1 MGKKKTEEEAANR
14 VKIEEVLAAR
24 QKAEDEAVIRAIV
37 EEAQTAKEK
46 AETEAKKEAEEEAA
60 TRAKVEEKLAAK
72 KKAEE
77 EAAIRAEAEEGLAAK
92 KKAEEEAV
100 IRAKAEEEL
109 AAKKKAEEEAAIRA
123 KTDKELAVKKKAESE
138 AKKKA
143 EVEAAT
149 RAKAEE
155 ELAATKKAEEEA
167 VIRDKAEE
175 ELEAKKKA
183 EEEAAIRAKAE
194 EELAAKKKTDKAA
207 ATAEVEL
214 QASKVEEPISTQSP
228 RMTELERLELEFG
241 MKEIDV
247 DVESHAKT
255 EHKSNLVEK
264 EQLEISS
271 RLEELQRLEDI
282 CRVKEQQPQHNKEA
296 SVSTDQNNLDKAN
309 EEAERTT
316 ESDLSYQPSDKV
328 LASTPLLMNEIAGPS
343 LYKYDAKEGYF
354 TGRDVGIHAETTLS
368 IPIRVSNPGTI
379 VEFSIERKSYDFGFG
394 ITAILDDGQV
404 VKVKEMSPFLKRSNS
419 DKILIPAG
427 SAPCTMQFKFK
438 NKHSTLLERV
448 FLNYRIIVTPPS
460 VETVRHGRRRRAKA
474 TLDLLESK
482 LISHREIL
490 KTASAKVMKLEREGI
505 DLQTEM
511 NEKIARFKHF

>member
-1 MGKKKTEEEAANR
+1 
-14 VKIEEVLAAR
+14 
-24 QKAEDEAVIRAIV
+24 VI
-37 EEAQTAKEK
+37 K
-46 AETEAKKEAEEEAA
+46 
-60 TRAKVEEKLAAK
+60 
-72 KKAEE
+72 
-77 EAAIRAEAEEGLAAK
+77 
-92 KKAEEEAV
+92 
-100 IRAKAEEEL
+100 AKADDEL
-109 AAKKKAEEEAAIRA
+109 AAKKKAEN
-123 KTDKELAVKKKAESE
+123 E
-138 AKKKA
+138 AKKEA

-149 RAKAEE
+149 RAK
-155 ELAATKKAEEEA
+155 T
-167 VIRDKAEE
+167 
-175 ELEAKKKA
+175 
-183 EEEAAIRAKAE
+183 E
-194 EELAAKKKTDKAA
+194 EELAAKKKTDEAA
-207 ATAEVEL
+207 AIAEVEL
-214 QASKVEEPISTQSP
+214 QASKEEESISTQSP

-255 EHKSNLVEK
+255 EHKSDLVEK
-264 EQLEISS
+264 EQLEISA

-328 LASTPLLMNEIAGPS
+328 LASIPLLMNEIAGPS

-379 VEFSIERKSYDFGFG
+379 VEFFIERKSYDFGFG

-404 VKVKEMSPFLKRSNS
+404 VKVKEMSPFLKRSS
-419 DKILIPAG
+419 TDKILIPAG

-438 NKHSTLLERV
+438 NKHSTLLEKV
-448 FLNYRIIVTPPS
+448 FLSYRIIVTPPS
-460 VETVRHGRRRRAKA
+460 VETVRLGRRRRAKA

-490 KTASAKVMKLEREGI
+490 ETSSAKVMKLEREAI
-505 DLQTEM
+505 DLQTEI
-511 NEKIARFKHF
+511 NEKITRFKHF

>member
-37 EEAQTAKEK
+37 AEAQTAKE
-46 AETEAKKEAEEEAA
+46 
-60 TRAKVEEKLAAK
+60 
-72 KKAEE
+72 KAEE
-77 EAAIRAEAEEGLAAK
+77 EAAIRAE
-92 KKAEEEAV
+92 
-100 IRAKAEEEL
+100 AEEEL
-109 AAKKKAEEEAAIRA
+109 AAKKKAEEEAA
-123 KTDKELAVKKKAESE
+123 
-138 AKKKA
+138 
-143 EVEAAT
+143 
-149 RAKAEE
+149 
-155 ELAATKKAEEEA
+155 
-167 VIRDKAEE
+167 IRDKAEE

-194 EELAAKKKTDKAA
+194 EELAAKTKAENEAKKKAEVEAATRAKAEEALAAKKKTDKAA

-264 EQLEISS
+264 EQLEISA

-296 SVSTDQNNLDKAN
+296 SISTDQNNLDKAN

-328 LASTPLLMNEIAGPS
+328 LASISLLMNEIAGPS
-343 LYKYDAKEGYF
+343 LYKYDAKEVYF
-354 TGRDVGIHAETTLS
+354 TGRDVGINAETTLS

-448 FLNYRIIVTPPS
+448 FLSYRIIVTPPS
-460 VETVRHGRRRRAKA
+460 VETVRLGRRRRAKA

-511 NEKIARFKHF
+511 NEKIARFKNF

>member
-1 MGKKKTEEEAANR
+1 MGKKSEEE
-14 VKIEEVLAAR
+14 V
-24 QKAEDEAVIRAIV
+24 
-37 EEAQTAKEK
+37 
-46 AETEAKKEAEEEAA
+46 
-60 TRAKVEEKLAAK
+60 
-72 KKAEE
+72 
-77 EAAIRAEAEEGLAAK
+77 AIRATAD
-92 KKAEEEAV
+92 
-100 IRAKAEEEL
+100 EEL
-109 AAKKKAEEEAAIRA
+109 AAKKKTENEAEE
-123 KTDKELAVKKKAESE
+123 
-138 AKKKA
+138 KA

-167 VIRDKAEE
+167 
-175 ELEAKKKA
+175 
-183 EEEAAIRAKAE
+183 AIRAKAE
-194 EELAAKKKTDKAA
+194 EELAAKTKAEEEAEEEAVTRAKAEEALAAKKKTDKAA

-264 EQLEISS
+264 EQLEISA

-296 SVSTDQNNLDKAN
+296 SISTDQNNLDKAN

-328 LASTPLLMNEIAGPS
+328 LASISLLMNEIAGPS
-343 LYKYDAKEGYF
+343 LYKYDAKEVYF

-448 FLNYRIIVTPPS
+448 FLSYRIIVTPPS
-460 VETVRHGRRRRAKA
+460 VETVRLGRRRRAKA

-511 NEKIARFKHF
+511 NEKIARFKNF